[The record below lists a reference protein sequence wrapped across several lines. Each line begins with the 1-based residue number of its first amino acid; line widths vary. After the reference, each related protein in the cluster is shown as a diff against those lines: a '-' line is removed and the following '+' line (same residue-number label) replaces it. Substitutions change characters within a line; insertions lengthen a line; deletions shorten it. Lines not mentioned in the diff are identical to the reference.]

1 MSRFY
6 VILNPVAGKGNGAR
20 VKPAI
25 EKKLNALGLKY
36 SLVETERVGHATVL
50 ARQAALEDFDVVVA
64 AGGDGTVNEVI
75 NGLMQLKESGKEPPV
90 LAVLPIGRGNDFA
103 FSMGIPVD
111 PNASCQL
118 LADDPQVKIDLG
130 RVKSELFPEGLY
142 FGNGVGV
149 GFDAVVGFVAAKL
162 PISGILS
169 YLVAAI
175 KTMSLYYNAPLIR
188 LELDDETIETN
199 SLMLSVMNGRRL
211 GGSFMLAPNS
221 SHNDG
226 KYDIV
231 IIQAIP
237 RSQMIGAMGM
247 VMKGT
252 HAAHPAVKT
261 LRSGSVKVTALDGTL
276 PGHADGVTLCEAGR
290 EISVEMLPQAL
301 TIITGRLS

>member
-6 VILNPVAGKGNGAR
+6 IILNPVAGKGNGAH
-20 VKPAI
+20 VKPLI
-25 EKKLNALGLKY
+25 EKKLTELGVEHFI
-36 SLVETERVGHATVL
+36 VETESVGHATVL
-50 ARQAALEDFDVVVA
+50 ARQAALEHFDVVVA

-75 NGLMQLKESGKEPPV
+75 NGLMQLKEQGKVPPV
-90 LAVLPIGRGNDFA
+90 LGVIPVGRGNDFA
-103 FSMGIPVD
+103 YSMGIPVD
-111 PNASCQL
+111 VNESCTL
-118 LADDPQVKIDLG
+118 LANDPQVRIDIG
-130 RVKSELFPEGLY
+130 RVTSELFPGGLY

-175 KTMSLYYNAPLIR
+175 KTMSVYYNAPLIR
-188 LELDDETIETN
+188 LELDDQVIETN

-231 IIQAIP
+231 IVQGIP
-237 RSQMIGAMGM
+237 RSKMIGAMGM
-247 VMKGT
+247 IMKGT
-252 HAAHPAVKT
+252 HAAHPAVIT
-261 LRSGSVKVTALDGTL
+261 TRSSKVKVTALNGTL
-276 PGHADGVTLCEAGR
+276 PGHADGVTLCEEGK
-290 EISVEMLPQAL
+290 EISVEILPEAL
-301 TIITGRLS
+301 TLLTGRTS